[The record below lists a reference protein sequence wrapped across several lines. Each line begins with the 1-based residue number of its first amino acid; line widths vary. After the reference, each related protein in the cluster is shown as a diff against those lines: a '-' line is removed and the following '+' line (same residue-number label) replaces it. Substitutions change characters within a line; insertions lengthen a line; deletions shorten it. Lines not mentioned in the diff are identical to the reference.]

1 MLGTI
6 FVWLLESLERLES
19 PEKLDDL
26 ENLEKT
32 TFLLARLRMWK
43 KSSKFAAD
51 LEELE
56 RSR

>member
-1 MLGTI
+1 MER
-6 FVWLLESLERLES
+6 LEKLEKIERLES
-19 PEKLDDL
+19 LDDL

-51 LEELE
+51 LEKLE